1 MSETLETNET
11 VEKAENAET
20 TKTENVN
27 ETAVDATETSE
38 QEVQQVDEKDAKIA
52 ELEAKIADEEAKYL
66 RLRADYDNLSR
77 RSRLDLQASEKY
89 RSQSLLNDLLPV
101 LDNLD
106 RALQAESGSEE
117 PSPFFKGVEM
127 VYRQLLDA
135 TSREGLEV
143 IEAEGVQ
150 FDPNVHQA
158 VMQEQDAEKESGI
171 VLRELQKGYKLKDRV
186 LRPSMVSVNE

>member
-1 MSETLETNET
+1 MSETNET
-11 VEKAENAET
+11 VET
-20 TKTENVN
+20 TDTESVN
-27 ETAVDATETSE
+27 ETEAVEVTETQETPE
-38 QEVQQVDEKDAKIA
+38 QEVAQVDEKDAKIA

-77 RSRLDLQASEKY
+77 RSRLDLQSAEKY
-89 RSQSLLNDLLPV
+89 RAQSLLNDLLPV

-117 PSPFFKGVEM
+117 PSAFFKGVEM

-143 IEAEGVQ
+143 IEAEGVS
-150 FDPNVHQA
+150 FDPNIHQA
-158 VMQEQDAEKESGI
+158 VMQEQDADKESGI

>member
-1 MSETLETNET
+1 MSETIETNET
-11 VEKAENAET
+11 VESTNTEAVNEKEAVEVAET
-20 TKTENVN
+20 P
-27 ETAVDATETSE
+27 E
-38 QEVQQVDEKDAKIA
+38 QEVVQVDEKEAKIA

-77 RSRLDLQASEKY
+77 RSRLDLQSAEKY
-89 RSQSLLNDLLPV
+89 RAQSLLNDLLPV

-117 PSPFFKGVEM
+117 PSAFFKGVEM

-143 IEAEGVQ
+143 IGAEGVQ

-158 VMQEQDAEKESGI
+158 VMQESDSEQQPGV
-171 VLRELQKGYKLKDRV
+171 VLKELQKGYKLKDRV